1 MKTET
6 GMIEEKIGRG
16 KKEERNDVE
25 WTKKTSGWSCRT
37 SDTCTGEA
45 TKNRDAMKVMAANAK
60 GQGT

>member
-25 WTKKTSGWSCRT
+25 WTKKKKPVAGAVGRVTHAPETRPRI
-37 SDTCTGEA
+37 EM
-45 TKNRDAMKVMAANAK
+45 R
-60 GQGT
+60 